1 MSNEK
6 TKKLMFKLTCYYR
19 SEYIRVLVAHIYNP
33 SDSGGRDHEDHSLKL
48 AQANSSRDPI

>member
-48 AQANSSRDPI
+48 A